1 MNSGCRRCF
10 GIRYIC
16 GNGSIFM
23 KSTRLNKFLQANINV
38 IIPVSLTV
46 LVIVVGGFAEYL
58 TEYKQPGA
66 NITKLPDALW
76 WAVIT
81 ITTVGYGDYT
91 PVSPLGRII
100 ATIVMFSGIGIV
112 VTLVTVIAQKRVER
126 AQERLKSKTD
136 GKARV
141 LANEMKATI
150 QDKVEGIEK
159 LTEEEFDGLMV
170 MMKSLRLT
178 LLEESKV
185 VYKCPRCG
193 SDYRSKPKFCSY
205 CGFALT

>member
-1 MNSGCRRCF
+1 
-10 GIRYIC
+10 
-16 GNGSIFM
+16 M

-91 PVSPLGRII
+91 PITPVGRIVG
-100 ATIVMFSGIGIV
+100 TIVMFAGIGIA
-112 VTLVTVIAQKRVER
+112 VTLVTVIAQSRVQR
-126 AQERLKSKTD
+126 MQERLKSKTD
-136 GKARV
+136 GKAGV
-141 LANEMKATI
+141 LASEMKATI

-159 LTEEEFDGLMV
+159 LNEEEFDGLIV

-178 LLEESKV
+178 LLEESKEV
-185 VYKCPRCG
+185 NKCPECG
-193 SDYRSKPKFCSY
+193 SRLP
-205 CGFALT
+205 

>member
-1 MNSGCRRCF
+1 
-10 GIRYIC
+10 
-16 GNGSIFM
+16 M
-23 KSTRLNKFLQANINV
+23 KTAQFNKFLQANINV
-38 IIPVSLTV
+38 IIPLILTV

-58 TEYKQPGA
+58 AEYKQPGA
-66 NITKLPDALW
+66 DITKFNDALW

-91 PVSPLGRII
+91 PVSPLWRII

-126 AQERLKSKTD
+126 AQERFKSKTD
-136 GKARV
+136 GKGRV

-178 LLEESKV
+178 LLEESKE

-193 SDYRSKPKFCSY
+193 SDYRSKPKFCSN
-205 CGFALT
+205 CGFAPT

>member
-1 MNSGCRRCF
+1 
-10 GIRYIC
+10 
-16 GNGSIFM
+16 M
-23 KSTRLNKFLQANINV
+23 KTARFNKFLQENINI
-38 IIPVSLTV
+38 IIPVILTG

-58 TEYKQPGA
+58 AEYKQPGA
-66 NITKLPDALW
+66 DITKFGDALW

-112 VTLVTVIAQKRVER
+112 VTLVTVIAQKRFESM
-126 AQERLKSKTD
+126 QERLKLKTD
-136 GKARV
+136 AKARV

-150 QDKVEGIEK
+150 QDRVEGIEK

-178 LLEESKV
+178 LLQESKEI
-185 VYKCPRCG
+185 YKCPRCG
-193 SDYRSKPKFCSY
+193 SDYRSKPKYCSN
-205 CGFALT
+205 CGFAST

>member
-1 MNSGCRRCF
+1 
-10 GIRYIC
+10 
-16 GNGSIFM
+16 M
-23 KSTRLNKFLQANINV
+23 KSARFNKFLQANINV

-46 LVIVVGGFAEYL
+46 LVIVVGGFFEYL
-58 TEYKQPGA
+58 AEYKQPGA
-66 NITKLPDALW
+66 NITKFDDALW
-76 WAVIT
+76 WSVIT

-91 PVSPLGRII
+91 PISPLGRII
-100 ATIVMFSGIGIV
+100 ATIVMFAGIGIA
-112 VTLVTVIAQKRVER
+112 VTLVTVFAQKRVQSM
-126 AQERLKSKTD
+126 QERLKSKTD

-170 MMKSLRLT
+170 TMKTLRLT
-178 LLEESKV
+178 LLEESKEL
-185 VYKCPRCG
+185 YKCPRCG
-193 SDYRSKPKFCSY
+193 SDYSSKPKFCSN

>member
-1 MNSGCRRCF
+1 
-10 GIRYIC
+10 
-16 GNGSIFM
+16 M
-23 KSTRLNKFLQANINV
+23 KTAQFNKFLQANINI
-38 IIPVSLTV
+38 IIPVILTL
-46 LVIVVGGFAEYL
+46 LVIVGGGLAEYL
-58 TEYKQPGA
+58 AENKQPGA
-66 NITKLPDALW
+66 NITKFNDALW

-126 AQERLKSKTD
+126 AQERLKSKTN

-150 QDKVEGIEK
+150 QNKVERIEK

-170 MMKSLRLT
+170 MMKSFRLT
-178 LLEESKV
+178 LLQESKE
-185 VYKCPRCG
+185 VYKCPTCG
-193 SDYRSKPKFCSY
+193 SDYRSKPKFCSN
-205 CGFALT
+205 CGFASTSLIK

>member
-1 MNSGCRRCF
+1 
-10 GIRYIC
+10 
-16 GNGSIFM
+16 M

-141 LANEMKATI
+141 LANDMKATI

-178 LLEESKV
+178 LLEESKE